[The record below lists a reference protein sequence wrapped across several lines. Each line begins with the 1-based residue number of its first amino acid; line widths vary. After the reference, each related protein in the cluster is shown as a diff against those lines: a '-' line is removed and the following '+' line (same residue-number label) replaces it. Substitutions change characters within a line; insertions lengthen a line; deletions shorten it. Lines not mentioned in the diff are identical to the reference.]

1 MGTTVAMR
9 WAVSRHVMLLCGLTA
24 TATLLGRTAHA
35 KAPDSAPKR
44 LDLTWDAPTSCAAAS
59 DVEAAVG
66 RLLGP
71 SPTASSGSALRVQ
84 GRVREQGGRF
94 RVILAIAEG
103 EERSERTVDAPSCEL
118 ATEAA
123 VVVIA
128 MLVPRGSPAPV
139 TVTRTDPPGAVMPES
154 DRTFVPR
161 SVAPALWLGFGG
173 FADAGM
179 FRTMAPGV
187 VGSVAWRAPRL
198 YGLRAEL
205 GGSSTPERPIHLWRL
220 STRGELWVGETTA
233 VGGAAGFDTGLLH
246 GREADIVWLAVCG
259 GPLVRRTVAERLA
272 LGAALELVVPLAGP
286 TARIANDPE
295 YKPKAIAARATIS
308 VELGF

>member
-1 MGTTVAMR
+1 
-9 WAVSRHVMLLCGLTA
+9 MLLCGLA
-24 TATLLGRTAHA
+24 AIAPLLGRTAQA
-35 KAPDSAPKR
+35 KAPESAR
-44 LDLTWDAPTSCAAAS
+44 TNLDLTWDAPKSCAAAPA
-59 DVEAAVG
+59 VEAAVG
-66 RLLGP
+66 RLLGTRL
-71 SPTASSGSALRVQ
+71 TASSGSALRVQ

-118 ATEAA
+118 ATDAA

-128 MLVPRGSPAPV
+128 MLVPRSSPTPV
-139 TVTRTDPPGAVMPES
+139 TVTTHSGGAVTPQS
-154 DRTFVPR
+154 DTTIVAR
-161 SVAPALWLGFGG
+161 SLAPSLWLGFGG

-198 YGLRAEL
+198 YGLRAAF

-233 VGGAAGFDTGLLH
+233 LGAAAGVDIGLLH
-246 GREADIVWLAVCG
+246 GRESDTVWFAVCG
-259 GPLVRRTVAERLA
+259 GPLVRRTFAERFA

-286 TARIANDPE
+286 MARIANDPE
-295 YKPKAIAARATIS
+295 YSPKAIGGRATIS
-308 VELGF
+308 IELGF